1 MTPVEWR
8 NGPLTVHGRRRDG
21 ERVAIQVGQTD
32 AENAI
37 TMKIGKEP
45 PVDIGPMAAIEL
57 VQNLR
62 HFIAAYYP
70 D

>member
-1 MTPVEWR
+1 MSPVEWR

-21 ERVAIQVGQTD
+21 ERVPIQVGQTD
-32 AENAI
+32 VEGAI
-37 TMKIGKEP
+37 TMKIGKE